1 MKRNYLILKA
11 PQPVQNN
18 DKNGNADVML
28 REMHIVLLIY
38 NKIQLRSVELKIF
51 WHYFLGFS
59 DRIITANTLLC
70 HTSATDH
77 DFAQNNCAEI

>member
-38 NKIQLRSVELKIF
+38 NKIQLRSVELKTF
-51 WHYFLGFS
+51 
-59 DRIITANTLLC
+59 
-70 HTSATDH
+70 
-77 DFAQNNCAEI
+77 